1 MTAVVSILFLIV
13 CVMAIAFLHRREG
26 IAEICRHIRKLTK
39 VVLSFA
45 FVCCVGILVLSSTLT
60 YTSSYLNSV
69 LSAEFI
75 AEVREVLRQLFG
87 TESVFAS
94 LQMLGA
100 VSVFLFSFA
109 SCAFCIFGACIFFMH
124 TELKVQGEVKEFE
137 EKDVDLPDGICV
149 RRFAVF
155 SRYLI

>member
-1 MTAVVSILFLIV
+1 MQKKKAARAETAPAADGTESLKSQIGFNK
-13 CVMAIAFLHRREG
+13 A
-26 IAEICRHIRKLTK
+26 
-39 VVLSFA
+39 
-45 FVCCVGILVLSSTLT
+45 LVLSSTLT

-109 SCAFCIFGACIFFMH
+109 SCAFCIFGACVFFMH